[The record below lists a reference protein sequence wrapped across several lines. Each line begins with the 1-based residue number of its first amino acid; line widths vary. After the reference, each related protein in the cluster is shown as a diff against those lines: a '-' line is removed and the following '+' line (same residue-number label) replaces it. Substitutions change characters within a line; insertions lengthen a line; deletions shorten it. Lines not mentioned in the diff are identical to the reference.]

1 MVNLPLSVKV
11 GNRTLMMD
19 NGRIIYDASGD
30 MRSRLN
36 VDDLLILFREAV
48 GKNLDNDRMMLG

>member
-1 MVNLPLSVKV
+1 
-11 GNRTLMMD
+11 
-19 NGRIIYDASGD
+19 

-36 VDDLLILFREAV
+36 VEDLLVLFREAV